1 MAQVETYT
9 SELVGSKGPRAKLFL
24 PAAKLNECLI
34 IRLRNA
40 QILDF
45 IFTPHRKT

>member
-9 SELVGSKGPRAKLFL
+9 SKLVESKGPRAKCFL
-24 PAAKLNECLI
+24 LVAKLNDFLI

-45 IFTPHRKT
+45 IFSPHRKT